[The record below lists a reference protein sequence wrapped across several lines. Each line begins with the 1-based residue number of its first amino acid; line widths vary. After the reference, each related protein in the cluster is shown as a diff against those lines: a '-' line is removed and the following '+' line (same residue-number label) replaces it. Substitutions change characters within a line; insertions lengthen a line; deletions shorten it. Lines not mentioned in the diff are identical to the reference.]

1 MDRVYIRGLEV
12 ETIIGIYDWERV
24 TPQLLVIDLEMA
36 WDISEAARS
45 EDIEA
50 ALNYKSVSDRV
61 IEHVQANHCLLI
73 ETLAEQLAALVMSE
87 FSVPWLC
94 LELNKPGAVPAARTV
109 GVRIERGTLA

>member
-24 TPQLLVIDLEMA
+24 TPQRLVIDLEMA
-36 WDISEAARS
+36 WDISAAARS
-45 EDIEA
+45 EDIDA

-61 IEHVQANHCLLI
+61 IEHVEASRCLLI

-87 FSVPWLC
+87 FSVPWLA

-109 GVRIERGTLA
+109 GVRIERGSLA